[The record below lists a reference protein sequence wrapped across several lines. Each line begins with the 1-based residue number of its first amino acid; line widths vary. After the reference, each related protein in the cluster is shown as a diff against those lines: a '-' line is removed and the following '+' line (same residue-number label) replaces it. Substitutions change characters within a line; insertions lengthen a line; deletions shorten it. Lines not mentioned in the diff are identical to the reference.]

1 MEPTHPSTTQP
12 GNSQAGDTHAHAS
25 AAAAVIG
32 QVGSPA
38 TVSVRGESLLTVEP
52 ELADLV
58 VVVTT
63 QAKDR
68 REAFERLVKRNDEVL
83 ELLRSY
89 GDSVDKVE
97 SSGVAVHPEVR
108 KGGRDEKIRAYRGA
122 VRIEVAV
129 ADFAVLGEIVARVAD
144 LEAAHLEGPSWR
156 LRRNSPVYRKARTR
170 AVREAVTRA
179 QDYAEALGSRITG
192 LIELADAGLMQ
203 TQVNRPVRA
212 QFASAATRSAMPAA
226 PGSGYGAAEPPALD
240 LEPVAQEVRASVEAR
255 FYATQPL
262 FEIKAEG

>member
-1 MEPTHPSTTQP
+1 MEPTHL
-12 GNSQAGDTHAHAS
+12 HAQ
-25 AAAAVIG
+25 AAAAVG

-38 TVSVRGESLLTVEP
+38 TISVRGEALLTVEP
-52 ELADLV
+52 ELADLTV
-58 VVVTT
+58 VVST

-89 GDSVDKVE
+89 GDSVDRVE

-108 KGGRDEKIRAYRGA
+108 KGGRDERVRSYRGA

-144 LEAAHLEGPSWR
+144 LEAAYLEGPLWR

-170 AVREAVTRA
+170 AVQEAVTRA

-192 LIELADAGLMQ
+192 LIELADSGLMQ
-203 TQVNRPVRA
+203 SQVARPVQA
-212 QFASAATRSAMPAA
+212 QFASRAAAMPAA
-226 PGSGYGAAEPPALD
+226 PGAAYEPPALD

-255 FYATQPL
+255 FLATQPL
-262 FEIKAEG
+262 FEIKVEG